1 MSTISWYVS
10 TPRFT
15 IRVDVSP
22 AGLILP
28 TSARYMWR
36 QVGQSWEA
44 WISQLRRQYGAGLRV
59 EQLPAL
65 KG

>member
-1 MSTISWYVS
+1 MTAYYVS

-28 TSARYMWR
+28 TSARYLHRSYGHPWLVWLAALHR
-36 QVGQSWEA
+36 REGVRVRVVG
-44 WISQLRRQYGAGLRV
+44 L
-59 EQLPAL
+59 
-65 KG
+65 